1 MGRVEANLSEALAAA
16 RREFGA
22 GRLREAAQRFRR
34 LVKRAPGWAEAWYW
48 LGRCKLYNREF
59 KRAEA
64 ALLQAVS
71 LDPDL
76 ADAWKELGVLYRR
89 RGRLADAV
97 RALKNALTG
106 DFNRADFWLELG
118 QVYTQQ
124 QEHEKAFRALR
135 RAVHLRPNWKEAQM
149 LLGFSAAYLAEII
162 TIREVDEALER
173 MMSAEELKNYWRQL
187 VRIMGC

>member
-1 MGRVEANLSEALAAA
+1 MVRVEPKLSEALSAVH
-16 RREFGA
+16 RDFYA
-22 GRLREAAQRFRR
+22 GRFREAAQRCRR
-34 LVKRAPGWAEAWYW
+34 LVKQVPGWPEAWYW

-64 ALLQAVS
+64 ALRQAVA
-71 LDPDL
+71 LDP
-76 ADAWKELGVLYRR
+76 ACWDAWKELGVLYRQ
-89 RGRLADAV
+89 RGRLPEAA
-97 RALKNALTG
+97 RALKRALTG
-106 DFNRADFWLELG
+106 GFNRAEFWLELG
-118 QVYTQQ
+118 QIYTQL

-173 MMSAEELKNYWRQL
+173 MMSAEELKHYWRQL